1 MESLILNQNY
11 LSHVAFILD
20 GNKRWAKK
28 NNFNKIQGYKKGF
41 ENIKK
46 IVDFSIEKKISNL
59 TMFTL
64 SSENLE
70 RTSVKIL
77 YEIIDKNF
85 ENFFD
90 ELISSKKIRINIFG
104 SRYNIPHKIVKIFEK
119 VESLSCN
126 NTVLNLNIA
135 FNYGFKNEIIEVLKE
150 FKKNINS
157 ISLDNSNEIKKLFFL
172 KSKNDPEI
180 LIRTGGYKRL
190 SNFIMYN
197 LTYTELFFTDTLWPD
212 FSTSEFENI
221 IEKYLKIN
229 RNYGL

>member
-1 MESLILNQNY
+1 MSQNY

-20 GNKRWAKK
+20 GNKRWAK
-28 NNFNKIQGYKKGF
+28 NNKFNKTKGYKKGF
-41 ENIKK
+41 ENIKN
-46 IVDFSIEKKISNL
+46 IVDFSINKKISNL

-85 ENFFD
+85 ESLFD
-90 ELISSKKIRINIFG
+90 ELINTKKIRINIFG
-104 SRYNIPHKIVKIFEK
+104 SRNNIPNKIVKVFEK
-119 VESLSCN
+119 AEKLSCKN
-126 NTVLNLNIA
+126 SVLNLNLA
-135 FNYGFKNEIIEVLKE
+135 FNYGFKNEIVEVLKK

-157 ISLDNSNEIKKLFFL
+157 INLNNTSEIEKLFFL
-172 KSKNDPEI
+172 KSKTDPDI
-180 LIRTGGYKRL
+180 LIRTGGHKRL

-212 FSTSEFENI
+212 FTTSEFENI
-221 IEKYLKIN
+221 IEKYFKIK